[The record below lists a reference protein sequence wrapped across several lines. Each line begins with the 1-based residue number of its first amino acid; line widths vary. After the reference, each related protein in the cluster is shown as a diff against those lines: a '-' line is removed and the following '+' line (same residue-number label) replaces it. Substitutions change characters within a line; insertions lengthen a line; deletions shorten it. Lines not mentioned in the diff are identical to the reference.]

1 MTSVPSK
8 IDIDHR
14 DLVVTWADSHE
25 TRLDLVQVRRG
36 CPCAGC
42 RELRDE
48 GEPVW
53 PKAGV
58 PGILS
63 VEDAE
68 LSGGWGLSLRWNDR
82 HETGI
87 YTWEL
92 LRSWCGC
99 ERCLQELS

>member
-14 DLVVTWADSHE
+14 DLVVTWPDRHE
-25 TRLDLVQVRRG
+25 TRLGLVRLRRG
-36 CPCAGC
+36 CPCARC
-42 RELRDE
+42 RELREE
-48 GEPVW
+48 GEVVW
-53 PKAGV
+53 PRAGV
-58 PGILS
+58 PETLR
-63 VEDAE
+63 VENAE
-68 LSGGWGLSLRWNDR
+68 LAGAWGLSLRWNDR